1 MSLSVLASRLTVNS
15 DTPSRQ
21 RSSKRQLLTK
31 KQEKKK
37 TVKNKVD
44 VVESTESDYAKFFD
58 EYNPNWEK
66 DSEYNLMFLRAQQNY
81 ANDLLVKRGYLF
93 LNDVY
98 KMLGFEPTSRR
109 PVVGWRYEP
118 EESNCDGYVSFGIY
132 NANRDGRDFVNGYE
146 RSILLDFN
154 VDGPILDTLDD

>member
-1 MSLSVLASRLTVNS
+1 M
-15 DTPSRQ
+15 
-21 RSSKRQLLTK
+21 
-31 KQEKKK
+31 
-37 TVKNKVD
+37 D
-44 VVESTESDYAKFFD
+44 VVGIDGISDYAKFFD

-98 KMLGFEPTSRR
+98 KMLGFEPTRAGQ
-109 PVVGWRYEP
+109 VVGWRYEP

-132 NANRDGRDFVNGYE
+132 NANRETARDFVNGYE
-146 RSILLDFN
+146 RSNQCIFCHSASASFHNTECRMCAVFCAILCDRGDYN
-154 VDGPILDTLDD
+154 VSRKMFLRLYVYLAR